1 MCLKNEAVSLSSVQ
15 IWRAF
20 VFKAMSFSVES
31 ISLIACHLWALSG
44 GQGHLARHFFP
55 EHKHLIFLPLSC
67 LQPLDSNLPYFIQ
80 WKWDREGLFWVQT
93 LLSGWHFSYRLQ
105 YCLVFFSGEVRE
117 LDMLSRGR
125 SITQH
130 WQHAAV
136 AQGQLFSITYS
147 WLEIVVSAL
156 QPSVRSAVLARAK
169 WIFPLNPNSKV
180 LFKKTNKH
188 TKKQTKTL
196 REWIW
201 VEIH

>member
-44 GQGHLARHFFP
+44 GPGHLARHFFP

-105 YCLVFFSGEVRE
+105 YCLVFFFRGSQRAGHAEQRKEHHPALTTCSCCPRPALLYHIQLTWNCSVSPPA
-117 LDMLSRGR
+117 LSEECCAG
-125 SITQH
+125 
-130 WQHAAV
+130 
-136 AQGQLFSITYS
+136 
-147 WLEIVVSAL
+147 
-156 QPSVRSAVLARAK
+156 
-169 WIFPLNPNSKV
+169 
-180 LFKKTNKH
+180 
-188 TKKQTKTL
+188 
-196 REWIW
+196 
-201 VEIH
+201 